1 MTIAERK
8 ARRGVSP
15 TMEQRSLIERL
26 ARHLA
31 AGKPD
36 QWQERVADAASI
48 LAIMKDPDP
57 AMREAG
63 DESQWRAMINAALR
77 ERWIVSTASGGDE
90 AQPGTD
96 EEGEFSLH
104 PDGVTGNR
112 ADWVHVHDSQE
123 KSS

>member
-1 MTIAERK
+1 MEER
-8 ARRGVSP
+8 
-15 TMEQRSLIERL
+15 TLIERL

-31 AGKPD
+31 AGDPD

-48 LAIMKDPDP
+48 LAILKDPDP

-77 ERWIVSTASGGDE
+77 ERWGVTTNHGGDHPE
-90 AQPGTD
+90 PGTD

-104 PDGVTGNR
+104 PHGVSGKR

>member
-1 MTIAERK
+1 
-8 ARRGVSP
+8 
-15 TMEQRSLIERL
+15 MEQRTLIERL

-31 AGKPD
+31 SGDPD
-36 QWQERVADAASI
+36 QWRGRVADAASI

-57 AMREAG
+57 AMKEAG
-63 DESQWRAMINAALR
+63 DEAQWRAMINAALR
-77 ERWIVSTASGGDE
+77 ERWVAATCDGGDE

-104 PDGVTGNR
+104 PHGVTRDR
-112 ADWVHVHDSQE
+112 ADWIHVHHPEE

>member
-1 MTIAERK
+1 MEER
-8 ARRGVSP
+8 
-15 TMEQRSLIERL
+15 TLIERL

-31 AGKPD
+31 AGD
-36 QWQERVADAASI
+36 TGRWQERVADAANI

-77 ERWIVSTASGGDE
+77 ERWVVATPPSGDNAE
-90 AQPGTD
+90 PGTD

-104 PDGVTGNR
+104 PHGVTGNR
-112 ADWVHVHDSQE
+112 ADWIHVHDPQE